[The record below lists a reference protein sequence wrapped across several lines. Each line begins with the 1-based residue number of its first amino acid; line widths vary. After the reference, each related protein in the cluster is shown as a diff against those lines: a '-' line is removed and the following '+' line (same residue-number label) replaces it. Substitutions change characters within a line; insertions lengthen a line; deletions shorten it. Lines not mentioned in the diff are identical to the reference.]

1 MSMKRTK
8 KASGGKAGQAEGS
21 LGFNPP
27 PAELPKWA
35 DSVAL
40 QPDDAFTPYNIGR
53 LFQRGEY
60 VMHAKFGKG
69 WVIGVDVG
77 KVDVLFEEGTK
88 KLAHGVTL

>member
-8 KASGGKAGQAEGS
+8 KASGGKGNQTEGS

-40 QPDDAFTPYNIGR
+40 QDDGVFVPYTISKVYT
-53 LFQRGEY
+53 RGDY
-60 VMHAKFGKG
+60 VLHAKFGKG
-69 WVIGVDVG
+69 WVIGVEPS

>member
-8 KASGGKAGQAEGS
+8 KASAGKGSQAEGG

-35 DSVAL
+35 DSIAL
-40 QPDDAFTPYNIGR
+40 RPDDAFTPYNIGK
-53 LFQRGEY
+53 LLVRGEL
-60 VMHAKFGKG
+60 VLHAKFGKG
-69 WVIGVDVG
+69 QVIGVDTG

>member
-8 KASGGKAGQAEGS
+8 KASGGKNSQAEGS

-27 PAELPKWA
+27 PAALPKWA

-40 QPDDAFTPYNIGR
+40 QADEAFVPYTIARSFN
-53 LFQRGEY
+53 RGDY
-60 VMHAKFGKG
+60 VLHAKFGKG
-69 WVIGVDVG
+69 QVIGTDAS

-88 KLAHGVTL
+88 RLAHGVTG